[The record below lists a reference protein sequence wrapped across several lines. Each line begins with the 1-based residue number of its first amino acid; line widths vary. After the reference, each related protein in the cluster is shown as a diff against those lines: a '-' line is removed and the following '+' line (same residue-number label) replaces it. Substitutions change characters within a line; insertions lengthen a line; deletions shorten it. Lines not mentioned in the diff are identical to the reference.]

1 MIFILLFTVI
11 AIKISGKEVNKF
23 VFETALIFSA
33 ILLASVEIHILR
45 DVYEINN
52 SSLVHHKGII
62 SNKIRKVDLIA
73 ISDADS
79 KQNSWQRILNYGDV
93 SARMF
98 SAEST
103 LLIKNI
109 NSPVKFANFL
119 EEKINEKNKDPK

>member
-1 MIFILLFTVI
+1 
-11 AIKISGKEVNKF
+11 
-23 VFETALIFSA
+23 
-33 ILLASVEIHILR
+33 
-45 DVYEINN
+45 
-52 SSLVHHKGII
+52 I